1 LKTIRATLEQQR
13 YTMSKDKSDTAPP
26 PGQAAA
32 AAATATEHPGH
43 GERAPFPIVGIGASA
58 GGLEAFE
65 EFFRHL
71 PDDCGLAFVLVPHL
85 DPGHASLLTEILQR
99 STAMPVVEA
108 ENGVAVAANRVYII
122 PPNREMAIVHGQLC
136 VAVPE
141 LPRGQRMPIDA
152 FLRSLADDQGDQAI
166 GVILSGTGS
175 DGTLGM
181 RAIHGAGGITLV
193 QEPSSAKFPGMPGSV
208 IHAAYA
214 THVLPAADMP
224 TVLLATAR
232 QLSNDV
238 HPAPQANE
246 ATAVDIDAVL
256 TLLHAS
262 TGHDFSHY
270 KKGTIGRRIARRMLQ
285 HRLRSID
292 DYRAHVAAHPEEG
305 RALFKDLLINVTR
318 FFRDPEAFKVL
329 KQEILPQLFA
339 DKPADYVF
347 RIWVAGCAS
356 GEEAYSVAILVR
368 EFMSETQKA
377 FKVQI
382 YGTDLDEE
390 SIASAR
396 AGFYPPNIAADL
408 TPAQLHTFFLHED
421 AGYRVRKE
429 IREMLV
435 FAVQNVIKDPPFSQL
450 DLICCRNVMIYLE
463 PELQN
468 QLIRSLHY
476 ALRANGV
483 LFLSPAE
490 TIGKHAEL
498 FTAVN
503 RKWRFYRAI
512 GATGPRRAMLRGD
525 LSWQTANAGR
535 AANQVAGKVAPTNLE
550 ELTRRA
556 LLQSFAP
563 ASVVTDTAGN
573 IVFVHGDTARF
584 LRPAPGQATLS
595 VVDMALDSLRTELR
609 AALHRAAEDGTTTS
623 GRQVSAKIDGEIR
636 NIRLSV
642 HPLAEADGHQLLLV
656 SFQEETL
663 TATPTGHASTAAVDA
678 SSPAMRRIEELES
691 ELAHTWQALQSTI
704 ERQQVANEE
713 LMSSNEELQSTN
725 EELQSTIEELE
736 TSKEELQSIN
746 EELVTVNGELLANSD
761 HLTKTQNDLKNL
773 LDNISGGII
782 FLDQQLC
789 IRRFTSEAVDLYRL
803 QAGDVGRPLADIK
816 STIEAHELLIDAQAV
831 LDSKRPGEQEVRTIA
846 GRHYQVRLKPYRTL
860 DDDIDGVV
868 MTFAD
873 ITARVDANARVRT
886 AQLFSE
892 SIVDTVRE
900 PLLVLDAELQVI
912 AASRAFYQRFQ
923 VAKEETIGRQLS
935 TLADR
940 RWDLP
945 AFRERLRNILP
956 RDEAVENFPVE
967 VDIHGGGRV
976 KMMLNARRLAGTQ
989 PLILLT
995 MEEVRSP

>member
-1 LKTIRATLEQQR
+1 
-13 YTMSKDKSDTAPP
+13 MSKDKTDSAPS
-26 PGQAAA
+26 PGPTEVDQPAAPERP
-32 AAATATEHPGH
+32 EHI
-43 GERAPFPIVGIGASA
+43 ERARFPIVGIGASA

-65 EFFRHL
+65 EFFHHL
-71 PDDCGLAFVLVPHL
+71 PNDCGLAFVLVPHL

-99 STAMPVVEA
+99 STSMPVVEA
-108 ENGVAVAANRVYII
+108 ENGVAVGANSVYII
-122 PPNREMAIVHGQLC
+122 PPNRQMAIAHGQLW

-141 LPRGQRMPIDA
+141 VPRGQRMPIDA
-152 FLRSLADDQGDQAI
+152 FLRSLADDQGDQAV

-193 QEPSSAKFPGMPGSV
+193 QEPSSAKFPGMPASV

-214 THVLPAADMP
+214 THVLPVVDMP
-224 TVLLATAR
+224 KVLLAAAR
-232 QLSNDV
+232 RVSNYA
-238 HPAPQANE
+238 HQSPEANAANE
-246 ATAVDIDAVL
+246 ANADDIDAVL
-256 TLLHAS
+256 ALLRAS

-270 KKGTIGRRIARRMLQ
+270 KKGTIGRRIARRVLQ

-292 DYRAHVAAHPEEG
+292 DYSTYLAAHPEEG
-305 RALFKDLLINVTR
+305 RALFTDLLINVTR
-318 FFRDPEAFKVL
+318 FFRDPEAFKIL

-347 RIWVAGCAS
+347 RIWVAGCSS

-368 EFMSETQKA
+368 ELMNETPKA
-377 FKVQI
+377 FKIQI
-382 YGTDLDEE
+382 YSTDLDEE
-390 SIASAR
+390 SIAKAR

-408 TPAQLHTFFLHED
+408 TPDQLHTYFLHED

-435 FAVQNVIKDPPFSQL
+435 FAVQNLIKDPPFRQL

-483 LFLSPAE
+483 LFLGPAE
-490 TIGKHAEL
+490 SIRTHPEL
-498 FTAVN
+498 FTPLN
-503 RKWRFYRAI
+503 GKWKFYRAI
-512 GATGPRRAMLRGD
+512 AASRPKRAMLLGD
-525 LSWQTANAGR
+525 LSWQTGNSGR
-535 AANQVAGKVAPTNLE
+535 AAKRVAGKLEPTNLA

-595 VVDMALDSLRTELR
+595 VVDMALESLRAELD
-609 AALHRAAEDGTTTS
+609 AALHRAAEDGTTTC

-642 HPLAEADGHQLLLV
+642 RPLAGADGHQLLLV
-656 SFQEETL
+656 SFQED
-663 TATPTGHASTAAVDA
+663 TPTPTRQASTAAVDR
-678 SSPAMRRIEELES
+678 SSAEMRRIEELES
-691 ELAHTWQALQSTI
+691 QLARTWEALQSTI
-704 ERQQVANEE
+704 ERQQLANEE

-725 EELQSTIEELE
+725 EELQSTVEELE

-746 EELVTVNGELLANSD
+746 EELVTVNGELQANSD

-789 IRRFTSEAVDLYRL
+789 IRRFTSEAGELYRL

-816 STIEAHELLIDAQAV
+816 STIETHELLIDAQAV
-831 LDSKRPGEQEVRTIA
+831 LDSERPGEQEVRTSA
-846 GRHYQVRLKPYRTL
+846 GKSYQVRLKPYRTL
-860 DDDIDGVV
+860 NDDIDGVV

-900 PLLVLDAELQVI
+900 PLLVLDGELQVI
-912 AASRAFYQRFQ
+912 AASRAFYQRFE
-923 VAKEETIGRQLS
+923 VAKEESIGRQLS
-935 TLADR
+935 DLADWQ
-940 RWDLP
+940 WDLP
-945 AFRERLRNILP
+945 AFREQLLNILP
-956 RDEAVENFPVE
+956 RGAAIEGFAVEANT
-967 VDIHGGGRV
+967 HGGRRM
-976 KMMLNARRLAGTQ
+976 KMLLNARRLAGTQ

>member
-1 LKTIRATLEQQR
+1 
-13 YTMSKDKSDTAPP
+13 MSKDKSDTAPP

-43 GERAPFPIVGIGASA
+43 GERTHFPIVGIGASA

-232 QLSNDV
+232 QLSNNV
-238 HPAPQANE
+238 HPSPQANE

-256 TLLHAS
+256 TVLHAS

-270 KKGTIGRRIARRMLQ
+270 KKGTIGRRIARRVLQ

-292 DYRAHVAAHPEEG
+292 DYRAYVAAHPEEG

-396 AGFYPPNIAADL
+396 AGFYLPNIAADL

-476 ALRANGV
+476 ALRTNGV

-490 TIGKHAEL
+490 SIGMHAEL

-503 RKWRFYRAI
+503 RKWKFYRAI
-512 GATGPRRAMLRGD
+512 GASRPNSTMLLGD
-525 LSWQTANAGR
+525 LSWQTANPGR
-535 AANQVAGKVAPTNLE
+535 ATHQVAGKLAPVNLA

-556 LLQSFAP
+556 LLQLFAP
-563 ASVVTDTAGN
+563 ASVVTDAAGN
-573 IVFVHGDTARF
+573 IVFVHGDTDRF

-595 VVDMALDSLRTELR
+595 VVDMALDSLRAELR
-609 AALHRAAEDGTTTS
+609 SALHRATEERTTTR
-623 GRQVSAKIDGEIR
+623 GRQVVVKIDGELR
-636 NIRLSV
+636 NVRLSV
-642 HPLAEADGHQLLLV
+642 HPLADADGHQLLLV
-656 SFQEETL
+656 SFQEETP
-663 TATPTGHASTAAVDA
+663 TAARDASTAPPDA
-678 SSPAMRRIEELES
+678 SSPEMRRIEELES
-691 ELAHTWQALQSTI
+691 ELAHTWEALQSTI

-746 EELVTVNGELLANSD
+746 EELVTVNGELQANTA

-789 IRRFTSEAVDLYRL
+789 IQRFTSEAVDFYHL
-803 QAGDVGRPLADIK
+803 QAADVGRPLADIK
-816 STIEAHELLIDAQAV
+816 STIEARDLLIDAQAV
-831 LDSKRPGEQEVRTIA
+831 LDSQLPGEQEVRTIT
-846 GRHYQVRLKPYRTL
+846 GSYYQVRLKPYRTL

-873 ITARVDANARVRT
+873 ITARIDANSRASA

-900 PLLVLDAELQVI
+900 PLLVLDGELQVI

-923 VAKEETIGRQLS
+923 VAKEETIGRQLGD
-935 TLADR
+935 LANR
-940 RWDLP
+940 QWDLP
-945 AFRERLRNILP
+945 AFRELLLNILP
-956 RDEAVENFPVE
+956 RDEAVEDFPVE
-967 VDIHGGGRV
+967 VDIHGSGRV
-976 KMMLNARRLAGTQ
+976 QMMLNARRLAGTQ
-989 PLILLT
+989 PLILLA
-995 MEEVRSP
+995 MGEVHSP